1 MGFVKVFLLDLDF
14 GNFVKSG
21 AGEEVIL
28 SKSQYL
34 LKIENGIVE
43 VVDLF
48 KSLGF
53 VEVSFAKGD

>member
-14 GNFVKSG
+14 GNFIESG

-53 VEVSFAKGD
+53 VEVSFA